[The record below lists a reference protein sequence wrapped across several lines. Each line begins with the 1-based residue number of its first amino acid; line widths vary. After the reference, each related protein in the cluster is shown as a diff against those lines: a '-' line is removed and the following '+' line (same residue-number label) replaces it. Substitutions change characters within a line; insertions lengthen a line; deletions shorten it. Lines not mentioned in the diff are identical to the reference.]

1 MTQPNLMK
9 CLSALQRQSEG
20 DVKAAEGQSYLS
32 EEGFQRLMDL
42 RYMRALVAP
51 GDAVGVLA
59 AQSVGE
65 PSTQMTL
72 NTFHMAGELCLV
84 WLWLANTGDGCSSQK
99 FSRRL
104 RTELWRGS
112 RLPGHM
118 IMILIRLSG
127 DPRSIS
133 D

>member
-1 MTQPNLMK
+1 MK
-9 CLSALQRQSEG
+9 CSPSVQRQSEG
-20 DVKAAEGQSYLS
+20 EVKAAEGPSHLS

-51 GDAVGVLA
+51 GEAVGVLA

-84 WLWLANTGDGCSSQK
+84 WLWPSAGAHG
-99 FSRRL
+99 RRVQQ
-104 RTELWRGS
+104 
-112 RLPGHM
+112 PKVQ
-118 IMILIRLSG
+118 
-127 DPRSIS
+127 P
-133 D
+133 